1 MDARG
6 QLKHE
11 KLILVWRLKEN
22 AKADLRQTIRE
33 EYDQLPEV
41 YDRRLWEDKVER
53 TFPFTFE
60 RYPGEIAARQHDP
73 YFRTNFEVSG
83 FSTHLKT
90 YRRWPLLIWIL
101 PPRPIAK
108 GIGCRSPAHN
118 ERQSDA
124 F

>member
-1 MDARG
+1 MDVARG

-53 TFPFTFE
+53 TYQFMFE
-60 RYPGEIAARQHDP
+60 RYPGEVA
-73 YFRTNFEVSG
+73 V
-83 FSTHLKT
+83 
-90 YRRWPLLIWIL
+90 
-101 PPRPIAK
+101 PPI
-108 GIGCRSPAHN
+108 
-118 ERQSDA
+118 
-124 F
+124 